1 MEVFMDIKT
10 KEMYSEVYS
19 ILNLLGEPFIK
30 KIPKNIYKIIQ
41 DTRSLTYTP
50 IYDENISL
58 NKQQIKRE
66 TLSMIA
72 LLHLNYWCDTEEEK
86 ANLNQMLKQN
96 DYKYQNKLKEKYN
109 PDDMFKKQKKKE
121 IVENED
127 TVAMV
132 EYKKSKFKK
141 IIEKIKD
148 FLKF

>member
-1 MEVFMDIKT
+1 
-10 KEMYSEVYS
+10 
-19 ILNLLGEPFIK
+19 
-30 KIPKNIYKIIQ
+30 
-41 DTRSLTYTP
+41 
-50 IYDENISL
+50 
-58 NKQQIKRE
+58 
-66 TLSMIA
+66 MIA

>member
-1 MEVFMDIKT
+1 MDIKT

-30 KIPKNIYKIIQ
+30 KIPKNIYKVIQ

>member
-1 MEVFMDIKT
+1 MDIKT